1 MLTDRE
7 ALDGLSTGV
16 LIAGVDEI
24 TTHLN
29 PAGCRMLGV
38 ERAASIGQ
46 PVPLLLG
53 LSASLRDH
61 GLDEPDT
68 ERRFV
73 LTLPTGAAGATLCA
87 VGGRGFVCLF
97 RSAAAGRGADG
108 VLLEDERES
117 ALDAIVAGFA
127 HEIRNP
133 LAALSAAVDLLR
145 GELGPGQSEVNLS
158 IIDRQVRRL
167 VALSRAPIDL
177 GRMARV
183 QRVRCDVARLIY
195 TAVAMVA
202 PEAAR
207 RHVDVAVRTQPV
219 PQVLAGERELTDAL
233 VELLE
238 NAVHASPTGAAVSV
252 STRFASESGRVV
264 IEIVDRGSGMTP
276 AQISEALRAYSTTK
290 VGAVGV
296 GLALAHRLI
305 RDCGGLLALEPAV
318 ECGLQVRVELTA
330 EEAR

>member
-24 TTHLN
+24 TTHIN
-29 PAGCRMLGV
+29 PAGCRMLGL
-38 ERAASIGQ
+38 ELAACIGQ

-61 GLDEPDT
+61 GLELSNS

-73 LTLPTGAAGATLCA
+73 LALPNGPAGATLCS
-87 VGGRGFVCLF
+87 VNGRGFVCLF
-97 RSAAAGRGADG
+97 RSAASGRGADG
-108 VLLEDERES
+108 ALLEDERES
-117 ALDAIVAGFA
+117 ALDSIVAGFA
-127 HEIRNP
+127 HEVRNP
-133 LAALSAAVDLLR
+133 LAALAAAVDLLR
-145 GELGPGQSEVNLS
+145 SELGPGQSEVNLS

-177 GRMARV
+177 GRLVRV

-195 TAVAMVA
+195 EAVAMVA
-202 PEAAR
+202 SEAAR
-207 RHVDVAVRTQPV
+207 RQVEVAVRTQPV
-219 PQVLAGERELTDAL
+219 PRVLAGEREVIDAL
-233 VELLE
+233 AELLE
-238 NAVHASPTGAAVSV
+238 NAVHASPKGAAVAVSV
-252 STRFASESGRVV
+252 RSAPESERVV
-264 IEIVDRGSGMTP
+264 IEIIDRGAGMTP
-276 AQISEALRAYSTTK
+276 SQISEALRAYSTTK
-290 VGAVGV
+290 VGAVGI

-305 RDCGGLLALEPAV
+305 RDCGGRLALEPAMDR
-318 ECGLQVRVELTA
+318 GLVARVELIA